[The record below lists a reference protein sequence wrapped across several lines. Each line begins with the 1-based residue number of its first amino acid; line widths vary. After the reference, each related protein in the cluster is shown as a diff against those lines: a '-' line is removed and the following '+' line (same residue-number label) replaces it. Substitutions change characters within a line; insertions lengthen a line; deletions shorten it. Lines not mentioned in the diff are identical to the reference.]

1 MTDTLTRQ
9 TKTADASPRVRPAVR
24 RRKSDGLPPG
34 EGRSTVLTV
43 VLWMCAGYFLL
54 PLFWLVVA
62 STKDNSGLFSS
73 FGLWFGDGFHLF
85 ENLTD
90 LFTQR
95 NGVFGIWIFN
105 TVVYAVVS
113 GVGSAI
119 LSAAAGYAFAKYDF
133 PAKRFLFALV
143 LGAIMIPTTALAI
156 PTYLLFAGAGLTNTM
171 WAIILPSLVSP
182 FGVYLMRIYAE
193 ESIPDTLIEAA
204 RIDGAGEFRIFWQMA
219 LRIMLP
225 GIVTVLLFALV
236 ATWNNYFLPLIML
249 SDPELFPLTLGLAQL
264 QAASEAGG
272 GASAQFSTVITGSLV
287 SIVPLV
293 IVFLYLQKYW
303 QSGLTAGGVKE

>member
-1 MTDTLTRQ
+1 MTATLTR
-9 TKTADASPRVRPAVR
+9 TVTTEGASPREVR
-24 RRKSDGLPPG
+24 RRSSAGGPPG
-34 EGRSTVLTV
+34 EKKSTVLTV
-43 VLWMCAGYFLL
+43 VVWLCAGYFLL
-54 PLFWLVVA
+54 PLFWLIVA

-85 ENLTD
+85 DNIAQ

-95 NGVFGIWIFN
+95 DGVFALWAGN
-105 TVVYAVVS
+105 TVLYALVS
-113 GVGSAI
+113 GVGAAL
-119 LSAAAGYAFAKYDF
+119 LSAAAGYAFAKYEF
-133 PAKRFLFALV
+133 PGKKFLFAVV

-156 PTYLLFAGAGLTNTM
+156 PTYLLFAGAGLTNTV

-182 FGVYLMRIYAE
+182 FGVYLMRVYAE

-204 RIDGAGEFRIFWQMA
+204 RIDGAGEFRIFWQIG
-219 LRIMLP
+219 LRIMTP

-287 SIVPLV
+287 SVLPLV
-293 IVFLYLQKYW
+293 VVFLYLQKYW
-303 QSGLTAGGVKE
+303 QSGLTTGGVKE

>member
-1 MTDTLTRQ
+1 MTAAATVDGARDLSR
-9 TKTADASPRVRPAVR
+9 AAR
-24 RRKSDGLPPG
+24 RRRANGLPPG
-34 EGRSTVLTV
+34 EGKSTVLTV
-43 VLWMCAGYFLL
+43 IIWLAAAYFLL

-62 STKDNSGLFSS
+62 STKDNTGLFSS
-73 FGLWFGDGFHLF
+73 FGLWFSDEFHLVD
-85 ENLTD
+85 NLAQ
-90 LFTQR
+90 LFTTR
-95 NGVFGIWIFN
+95 DGVFGVWIWN

-113 GVGSAI
+113 GVGAAM
-119 LSAAAGYAFAKYDF
+119 LSALAGYAFAKYDF
-133 PAKRFLFALV
+133 PGKRFLFAVV

-193 ESIPDTLIEAA
+193 ESIPDTLLEAA
-204 RIDGAGEFRIFWQMA
+204 RIDGAGEFRIFWQIG
-219 LRIMLP
+219 LRILTP

-249 SDPELFPLTLGLAQL
+249 SDPNLFPLTLGLAQL

-287 SIVPLV
+287 SVLPLV
-293 IVFLYLQKYW
+293 AAFLYLQRYW
-303 QSGLTAGGVKE
+303 TSGLTTGGVKE

>member
-1 MTDTLTRQ
+1 MTDTLTHQ
-9 TKTADASPRVRPAVR
+9 TQTADARPRVRPAVR
-24 RRKSDGLPPG
+24 RRKSEGLPPG

-54 PLFWLVVA
+54 PLFWLLVA

-293 IVFLYLQKYW
+293 VVFLYLQKYW

>member
-1 MTDTLTRQ
+1 MTTTMTRAV
-9 TKTADASPRVRPAVR
+9 TPAAAPRSAR
-24 RRKSDGLPPG
+24 RRGTGMPPG

-43 VLWMCAGYFLL
+43 VMWLCAGYFLI
-54 PLFWLVVA
+54 PLFWLIIA
-62 STKDNSGLFSS
+62 STKDNTGLFTS
-73 FGLWFGDGFHLF
+73 FGLWFAD
-85 ENLTD
+85 ENHFIDNLVQ
-90 LFTQR
+90 LFTLR
-95 NGVFGIWIFN
+95 DGVFGVWIWN
-105 TVVYAVVS
+105 TVLYAVVS
-113 GVGSAI
+113 GVGAAL

-133 PAKRFLFALV
+133 PAKKFLFAVV
-143 LGAIMIPTTALAI
+143 LGAIMVPMTALAI
-156 PTYLLFAGAGLTNTM
+156 PTYLLFAGAGLTNTV

-193 ESIPDTLIEAA
+193 ESIPDTLLEAA
-204 RIDGAGEFRIFWQMA
+204 RIDGAGEFRIFWQIA
-219 LRIMLP
+219 LRIMVP
-225 GIVTVLLFALV
+225 GLVTVLLFALV

-249 SDPELFPLTLGLAQL
+249 SDPTLFPLTLGLAQL

-303 QSGLTAGGVKE
+303 QSGLTTGGVKE